1 MMNTT
6 IKKPSQETAL
16 HYRSLG
22 LICRQQAALRPEA
35 SWRWLSE
42 AERWEELAAAQDDAR
57 QRMSHPPIA
66 A

>member
-1 MMNTT
+1 MNTT

-22 LICRQQAALRPEA
+22 LICRQQAALHPEA

-42 AERWEELAAAQDDAR
+42 AERWEELAAEAR
-57 QRMSHPPIA
+57 QRVSHPLIA

>member
-22 LICRQQAALRPEA
+22 LICRQQAALHPEA

-42 AERWEELAAAQDDAR
+42 AERWEELAATQDETR

>member
-1 MMNTT
+1 MNTT

-22 LICRQQAALRPEA
+22 LICRQQAALHPEA

-42 AERWEELAAAQDDAR
+42 AERWEELAATQDEAR
-57 QRMSHPPIA
+57 QRMSHPLIA